1 MGPLFEPV
9 CAAMHFV
16 NLCRPCVDF
25 RCVPLNAVPLRYTG
39 VYLSARAGRPAPGDS
54 ITPIHA
60 AALKGAADQVYCLIM
75 TTRRL

>member
-25 RCVPLNAVPLRYTG
+25 RCVLLNAVPLRYTSVPG
-39 VYLSARAGRPAPGDS
+39 CTCLRERVVRPLVTLSPPSTLRP
-54 ITPIHA
+54 
-60 AALKGAADQVYCLIM
+60 
-75 TTRRL
+75 